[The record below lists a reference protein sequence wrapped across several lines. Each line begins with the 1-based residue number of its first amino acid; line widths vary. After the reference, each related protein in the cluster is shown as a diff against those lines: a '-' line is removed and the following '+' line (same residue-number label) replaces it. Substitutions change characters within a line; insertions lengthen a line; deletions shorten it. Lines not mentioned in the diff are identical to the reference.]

1 MKVRLKK
8 LFARIKRN
16 QKNNPKEFLMSRIS
30 LMIGNFGSIKTAEK
44 LLDSAELVLQNS
56 TNLDHALGLYT
67 FACEEFGK
75 AIVLKESLDGG
86 DGGIYKIPKY
96 IFGFGANSHKKK
108 LKKAIK
114 NLPQECIQLPIGE
127 TITIASGKKMKMKL
141 GIGGAVLETPAN
153 TTGVFLTDVSL
164 VPKIRE
170 RCFYVDWDETS
181 DNWHKW
187 RLNLK
192 TDKKSLQKAI
202 DLFRKELPKQKI
214 VKSNLS

>member
-1 MKVRLKK
+1 MKKRIKK
-8 LFARIKRN
+8 LIERIRRN
-16 QKNNPKEFLMSRIS
+16 QKNNSKEFLMSRRS
-30 LMIGNFGSIKTAEK
+30 LLIGNYGSIQASKK
-44 LLDSAELVLQNS
+44 LLDSAELVLRNS
-56 TNLDHALGLYT
+56 INLDHALGLYT
-67 FACEEFGK
+67 LACEEFGK

-86 DGGIYKIPKY
+86 GEKIQKIPKY

-114 NLPQECIQLPIGE
+114 NLPQECTQLPIGE
-127 TITIASGKKMKMKL
+127 NITIPSGKKMKMKL
-141 GIGGAVLETPAN
+141 GISDAILVTPAN

-187 RLNLK
+187 RLNLQ

-202 DLFRKELPKQKI
+202 DSFRKELSKQKI
-214 VKSNLS
+214 GKSELS